1 MSKSKFYYDKKSLSY
16 KEIKLS
22 SKERFLNFLSFVLA
36 SSFFGS
42 IILLVLLYSPLINT
56 PTELNQAR
64 ELKNYELQFDLL
76 TKKLSQLENVLEN
89 IQETLDAALEPILMQ
104 QTFKQGGQD
113 MMKLGALKLKL
124 KLK

>member
-22 SKERFLNFLSFVLA
+22 SKERFLNFLSFILA

-42 IILLVLLYSPLINT
+42 ICLLVLLYSPLINT
-56 PTELNQAR
+56 PTELSQAR

-89 IQETLDAALEPILMQ
+89 IEERDNNIYSCLLYTSPSPRDAHESRMPSSA
-104 QTFKQGGQD
+104 
-113 MMKLGALKLKL
+113 
-124 KLK
+124 